1 MFIIIAS
8 IAGEE
13 IAAITS
19 SNKNVGFARMR
30 QHIGAL
36 SNAVIY
42 SKKIA

>member
-8 IAGEE
+8 VAGEE

-30 QHIGAL
+30 QNLGAL

-42 SKKIA
+42 SKQIA

>member
-8 IAGEE
+8 LAGEE

-30 QHIGAL
+30 QSLGDL